1 MISTKNKYLK
11 PESLESALKYAS
23 QYKESFKY
31 VAGGTDVFANRFLGN
46 EDSDCFI
53 DITGIKELMG
63 CEETKGYYRIGSLT
77 TLNNL
82 ISNQFIKTE
91 FPILTEAAKSIA
103 SPLIRYRAT
112 IGGNL
117 LCENRCYYYNQSD
130 WWKDSAGYCL
140 KCDGEICIA
149 TGSKKS
155 CYSEFISDTAPALIS
170 LDAEIEVIESGKKKR
185 IKLEDI
191 YSNEGVNP
199 RKLKSSDL
207 ITSIYIP
214 MGMKY
219 KSVYKKLRTR
229 ESLEFT
235 SLTSAVTI
243 NKSEKLKIALA
254 GVDSGPVVYEG
265 TIHDNK
271 EEILKHLLK
280 KARSI
285 ENDMYSRE
293 YRRQMIEV
301 YLKKSF
307 KELSLP

>member
-1 MISTKNKYLK
+1 MKPDTLK
-11 PESLESALKYAS
+11 SVLKYAS
-23 QYKESFKY
+23 QNKESFKY

-46 EDSDCFI
+46 ESSDCFI

-63 CEETKGYYRIGSLT
+63 CEEISGYYRIGTLT

-91 FPILTEAAKSIA
+91 FPILTEAAKSVA

-140 KCDGEICIA
+140 KCEGDVCIA

-170 LDAEIEVIESGKKKR
+170 LDAEIEVIESGNKKR
-185 IKLEDI
+185 IKIEDI
-191 YSNEGVNP
+191 YSCEGINP
-199 RKLKSSDL
+199 RKLNSSDL
-207 ITSIYIP
+207 ITAIYIP
-214 MGMKY
+214 LGMKY

-235 SLTSAVTI
+235 SLTSAATT
-243 NKSEKLKIALA
+243 NKNKKLKIVLA
-254 GVDSGPVVYEG
+254 GVDSGPVIYEG

-293 YRRQMIEV
+293 YRRKMINV
-301 YLKKSF
+301 YLDKSF
-307 KELSLP
+307 EELEVK